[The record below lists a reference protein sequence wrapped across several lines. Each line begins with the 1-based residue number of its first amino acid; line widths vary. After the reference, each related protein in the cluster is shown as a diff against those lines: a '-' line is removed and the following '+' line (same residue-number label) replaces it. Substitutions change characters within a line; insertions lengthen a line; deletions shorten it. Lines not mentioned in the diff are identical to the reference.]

1 MWVFFSVLVAL
12 GLFLFGPFQA
22 ELKNKKGREGFF
34 FLTLSFCGIQIYRG
48 VFFLHF
54 KHVVRPQI
62 IKVKKAGFKKIYVA
76 TIERKAKKYD
86 FSFLLRSTD
95 FRKLDATLW
104 LGTGDAAHTALL
116 CGALNTAARSV
127 LRAFGLE
134 HACVVIRPDFDRMRI
149 CAWVQGIVR
158 LSLAD
163 IIGRFLKEMRQK
175 FYASHRKRIKH
186 YHV

>member
-1 MWVFFSVLVAL
+1 MWVFFCALAAL

-22 ELKNKKGREGFF
+22 ELKNQKGREGFF
-34 FLTLSFCGIQIYRG
+34 LLTLSFCGVPVYRG
-48 VFFLHF
+48 LFFLHF

-62 IKVKKAGFKKIYVA
+62 IKVKKAGFRKIYVA
-76 TIERKAKKYD
+76 TIRREAKKYD
-86 FSFLLRSTD
+86 FRFLLRSAD
-95 FRKLDATLW
+95 FRKLSATIW

-116 CGALNTAARSV
+116 CGALGTAFRSA

-134 HACVVIRPDFDRMRI
+134 RARVAVRPDFDHTRI

-163 IIGRFLKEMRQK
+163 IIGRFLKEKRQK
-175 FYASHRKRIKH
+175 FYASHRKRIEH